1 MAVMKEIEN
10 YRSQFMRA
18 VCTSD
23 EIANLLALGGDE
35 PVLTGQDLKYTR
47 VFPYPYIPDV
57 TKHAE
62 CYICFEVDVASVQ
75 SDTIKTLLLR
85 VYVLIDRSMMRLNGG
100 GIRPDRIIAEIDR
113 LLNGSTEFGL
123 GHVELVGLESF
134 VPVDGFYGRQIRYRV
149 QDYNRSVCETEW
161 L

>member
-1 MAVMKEIEN
+1 MQEIEN

-23 EIANLLALGGDE
+23 EISELLALEDDDSL
-35 PVLTGQDLKYTR
+35 LTGQDLKYVR

-62 CYICFEVDVASVQ
+62 CYVCFEVDVESVQ
-75 SDTIKTLLLR
+75 SDTIKTLMLR
-85 VYVLIDRSMMRLNGG
+85 VYVLVDRSLMRLNGG
-100 GIRPDRIIAEIDR
+100 GIRSDRLVAGIDRI
-113 LLNGSTEFGL
+113 LNGSTEFGL

-134 VPVDGFYGRQIRYRV
+134 VPVDGYYGRQIRYRV
-149 QDYNRSVCETEW
+149 QDYNRSICETEW